1 MVFGGFW
8 WDKNKIRMYT
18 GGGLHKS
25 FLRFNFLVWFC
36 GVSLFG
42 VVSGCGV
49 RFVVFGY
56 HVLAP
61 RIVHSWRVIVS
72 KKARVLLVRL
82 AREDLLRAGGGVVVK
97 VVVTHSNM
105 KVLVEDDLGG
115 KVEYGRAELTGE
127 DLVVR

>member
-56 HVLAP
+56 HVSC
-61 RIVHSWRVIVS
+61 IGIQDCSFVEGY
-72 KKARVLLVRL
+72 
-82 AREDLLRAGGGVVVK
+82 REQEG
-97 VVVTHSNM
+97 
-105 KVLVEDDLGG
+105 
-115 KVEYGRAELTGE
+115 
-127 DLVVR
+127 

>member
-1 MVFGGFW
+1 M
-8 WDKNKIRMYT
+8 
-18 GGGLHKS
+18 
-25 FLRFNFLVWFC
+25 
-36 GVSLFG
+36 
-42 VVSGCGV
+42 
-49 RFVVFGY
+49 
-56 HVLAP
+56 
-61 RIVHSWRVIVS
+61 S

-105 KVLVEDDLGG
+105 KVSVEDDLGG

>member
-25 FLRFNFLVWFC
+25 FLSVWFW
-36 GVSLFG
+36 FG
-42 VVSGCGV
+42 FVCWVVVSGWFLGIIMYW
-49 RFVVFGY
+49 RPDRAFVEGF
-56 HVLAP
+56 
-61 RIVHSWRVIVS
+61 IVS